1 MEDIIKSKS
10 LFNDDYTFKNK
21 GIAFAKSNIREK
33 ICKKDG
39 MNNMYK
45 NCNQDYY
52 CRNME
57 DYDDDYDDF
66 NNNDCY
72 NKNMDDDY
80 DNYNNNN
87 EYNNNNID
95 DDDKSYSSNEYDN
108 NMNNCDL

>member
-57 DYDDDYDDF
+57 DYDDDIDD
-66 NNNDCY
+66 DY
-72 NKNMDDDY
+72 DY

-87 EYNNNNID
+87 VCYNNNID
-95 DDDKSYSSNEYDN
+95 DDDKSYSFNECDN
-108 NMNNCDL
+108 NKNMI

>member
-57 DYDDDYDDF
+57 DYDDDIDD
-66 NNNDCY
+66 DY
-72 NKNMDDDY
+72 DY

-87 EYNNNNID
+87 VCYNNNID
-95 DDDKSYSSNEYDN
+95 DDDKSYSFNEYDN